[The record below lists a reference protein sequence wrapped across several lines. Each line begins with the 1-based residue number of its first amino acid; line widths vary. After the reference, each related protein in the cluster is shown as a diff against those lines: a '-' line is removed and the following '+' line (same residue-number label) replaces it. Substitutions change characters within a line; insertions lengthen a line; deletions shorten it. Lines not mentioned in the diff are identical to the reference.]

1 MISNESG
8 SDSVAHGR
16 GKAGRLKEKILE
28 INPVLEVDRAPRS
41 VEKRTAAMI
50 SPGSQRFKAS

>member
-28 INPVLEVDRAPRS
+28 INPVL
-41 VEKRTAAMI
+41 
-50 SPGSQRFKAS
+50 